1 MQPDKSTPSSIV
13 AIVSKYNHTC
23 HMNILYWLQVSQ
35 SIFMW
40 HAASLKHTTIH
51 YLLTEPGPW
60 EVDMGVEVCLCVCV
74 WLHEHD
80 WWVQCHI
87 MTDAADTLCSRF
99 EFDWGVDS
107 CWSGQMSAH
116 LIIRTGFLSWIYT
129 CSIWLH
135 TWVFSLNN
143 AGTYVTQVWGA
154 T

>member
-13 AIVSKYNHTC
+13 AIVPKYNHTC

-74 WLHEHD
+74 VTWTRLMGSVPHYDRCCWHF
-80 WWVQCHI
+80 VQQ
-87 MTDAADTLCSRF
+87 F